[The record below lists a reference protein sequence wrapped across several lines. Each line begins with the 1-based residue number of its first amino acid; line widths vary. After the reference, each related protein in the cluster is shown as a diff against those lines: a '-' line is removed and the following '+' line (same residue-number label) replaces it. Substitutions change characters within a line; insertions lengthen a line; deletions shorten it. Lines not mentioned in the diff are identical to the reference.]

1 MLVNLDL
8 ANKKAATHFGDIQF
22 NENGES
28 FDLTAE
34 QEKEIAKAIGF
45 KYVEDK
51 KEAKVEEVE
60 EKKPARKKKAE

>member
-8 ANKKAATHFGDIQF
+8 VNRKVATHFGEIQF

-51 KEAKVEEVE
+51 KVEEAE